1 MKIEEIK
8 NAISTRKGSNVRA
21 IWTKN
26 LKTRKGV
33 TDIVEKVTSL
43 VVRGGID
50 YENLKAVQDGRENG
64 SLPSE
69 NVGLPWGEW
78 AEFPYHITHKGQEY
92 ARFYPASGNDIA
104 TGEAFVPHVEYFLN
118 GNPVE
123 KKDIQEICLA
133 SEFSEKKFILTDIS
147 NPYPLNPKTLTREQ
161 AQNFVDEWN
170 DISGSTFKSPE
181 DFICPL
187 FTLVK
192 QKDICWTIKVE
203 NVRSILV

>member
-21 IWTKN
+21 IWAKT

-33 TDIVEKVTSL
+33 SDVVEKVTSL

-50 YENLKAVQDGRENG
+50 YDNMKVVQEGREDG
-64 SLPSE
+64 SLPKE
-69 NVGLPWGEW
+69 NAGLPWGEW

-92 ARFYPASGNDIA
+92 ARFYPASGIDIA
-104 TGEAFVPHVEYFLN
+104 TGKEFIPHVEYFLN

-123 KKDIQEICLA
+123 KKDIQQICLA
-133 SEFSEKKFILTDIS
+133 SEFSEKKFILTDTCD
-147 NPYPLNPKTLTREQ
+147 PEEEPKKLTREQ
-161 AQNFVDEWN
+161 AQQFVEDWN
-170 DISGSTFKSPE
+170 AEYGTKFESPE
-181 DFICPL
+181 DFDCPL
-187 FTLVK
+187 YSLEK
-192 QKDICWTIKVE
+192 EKDLCWTIKAD